1 MDLHVQ
7 SNSVRV
13 MNRFPPLLSGQLH
26 RLARSRLTP
35 SDRSGCRAS
44 TVALTAVSLLGIAA
58 AGTVIAAEGPLTLA
72 EAQRLATLRSKQLEA
87 SDLALSASKDLA
99 IAAAE
104 RPDPIGKIGLENLPI
119 NGPDQFSVQRDFMTM
134 RSVGIMQEITRPTKL
149 RARTAE
155 AEQAVRLAD
164 AQKAQALVEI
174 QRDTALAWLDRY
186 YAEAQEQ
193 TVLQQVDLARLDVA
207 AAQAG
212 YRGGHGTAADVLGA
226 RAALAEAEDLDID
239 ATRVV
244 RAAKLALGRWVGEA
258 VERPLAGQPAI
269 DSIPLHKHGLDSQL
283 AEHPEI
289 VALERRE
296 ELARAG
302 AEVARADRHP
312 DWSVEFIYSQRGSA
326 YSNMVTLELTVP
338 LEIRRAYRQDAK
350 LAAKLA
356 EASQAK
362 AEREDMLR
370 AHATEVSTMID
381 AWDTARERRERYRTS
396 IVPLAADRS
405 AAELAAYR
413 GGKANLSD
421 LLLAQRAEVDAR
433 LKALQLE
440 ESAARLWAQLTF
452 LNSTPAGA
460 DVPTVSI
467 RSERG
472 ELP

>member
-1 MDLHVQ
+1 VEYLKE
-7 SNSVRV
+7 
-13 MNRFPPLLSGQLH
+13 LK
-26 RLARSRLTP
+26 
-35 SDRSGCRAS
+35 RA
-44 TVALTAVSLLGIAA
+44 VG
-58 AGTVIAAEGPLTLA
+58 GP
-72 EAQRLATLRSKQLEA
+72 
-87 SDLALSASKDLA
+87 
-99 IAAAE
+99 
-104 RPDPIGKIGLENLPI
+104 
-119 NGPDQFSVQRDFMTM
+119 M
-134 RSVGIMQEITRPTKL
+134 
-149 RARTAE
+149 
-155 AEQAVRLAD
+155 
-164 AQKAQALVEI
+164 
-174 QRDTALAWLDRY
+174 
-186 YAEAQEQ
+186 
-193 TVLQQVDLARLDVA
+193 TVLWD
-207 AAQAG
+207 
-212 YRGGHGTAADVLGA
+212 RGSVHIKST
-226 RAALAEAEDLDID
+226 
-239 ATRVV
+239 VV
-244 RAAKLALGRWVGEA
+244 RAY
-258 VERPLAGQPAI
+258 
-269 DSIPLHKHGLDSQL
+269 L

-338 LEIRRAYRQDAK
+338 IEIRRAYRQDAK

-452 LNSTPAGA
+452 LNSTPAVA
-460 DVPTVSI
+460 DAPTASI
-467 RSERG
+467 RSDRG